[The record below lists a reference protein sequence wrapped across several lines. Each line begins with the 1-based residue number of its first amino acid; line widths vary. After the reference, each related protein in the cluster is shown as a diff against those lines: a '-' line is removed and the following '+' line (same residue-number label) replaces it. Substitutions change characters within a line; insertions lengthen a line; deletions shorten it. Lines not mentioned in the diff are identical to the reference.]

1 MGALSSLLGLP
12 ASTAAVLRG
21 LLTSAV
27 AEGILTTAWGKGS
40 PVRALYRS
48 MADFGKS
55 LSDQIGAIAD
65 QGTLESGE
73 DDGLTLHAA
82 ETFGIERPGAKFATT
97 TLLIDNTAGGSYPYS
112 PDNPLIL
119 TSSITKKIYVSQGTG
134 TIASLT
140 NGQSLPIA
148 AQEAGSASTALPGQI
163 DQWVTP
169 TDGLTINQPNAAIGT
184 DKQSDDA
191 LKTSCKARVGFVPTA
206 STIGAGGAAGAYESV
221 ARAGPDGKGGV
232 VRPDGSRITVTR
244 VKDVSD
250 GAGGIILYV
259 ADEDGPLT
267 SPDRALVEAAVLA
280 YARPIGVP
288 CSVQNATT
296 LSLSCTL
303 TVWIG
308 ASTTATDQQVKDA
321 IVEALVSY
329 LQGIP
334 IGGFDLGSGGIVPLR
349 GGLEEAAVGEAPAGN
364 SNGSGAKKLARVM
377 KLVFASPSTDTSLTA
392 SQVPILSGTP
402 TITVTRVAGA

>member
-12 ASTAAVLRG
+12 VSTAAVLRG
-21 LLTSAV
+21 LLASAT

-40 PVRALYRS
+40 PTRALYRS
-48 MADFGKS
+48 MADYGKA
-55 LSDQIGAIAD
+55 LADQIGAIAD

-73 DDGLTLHAA
+73 GDGLTLHTA
-82 ETFGIERPGAKFATT
+82 ETFGIERTEATFATT
-97 TLLIDNTAGGSYPYS
+97 TILIDNTAGGAYPYS

-134 TIASLT
+134 TIAPLT
-140 NGQSLPIA
+140 NGQSLAIA

-184 DKQSDDA
+184 DKQSDDS
-191 LKTSCKARVGFVPTA
+191 LKTSCRARVGFVPTA

-232 VRPDGSRITVTR
+232 VRPNGSRITVTR
-244 VKDVSD
+244 VRDVSD
-250 GAGGIILYV
+250 GAGGIVLYV
-259 ADEDGPLT
+259 ADDDGPLT
-267 SPDRALVEAAVLA
+267 APDLALVESAVLA
-280 YARPIGVP
+280 YARPKGVP
-288 CSVQNATT
+288 CSVQNAST

-303 TVWIG
+303 TAWIG
-308 ASTTATDQQVKDA
+308 ASTTATDNEIKAA
-321 IVEALVSY
+321 ITLALIDYVRT
-329 LQGIP
+329 IP

-349 GGLEEAAVGEAPAGN
+349 GGLEEAAVGEAPAG
-364 SNGSGAKKLARVM
+364 SSAGSGAKKLA
-377 KLVFASPSTDTSLTA
+377 KLIKLAFASPSGDISLTT
-392 SQVPILSGTP
+392 SQVPILVGIP
-402 TITVTRVAGA
+402 AITINRVAGA